1 MTLQTVVAVPYSQL
15 VTVPTLWVFDL
26 VIESALVFNHVLTM
40 MLLLNVFYVQD
51 TTFEVRL
58 TCLSDLMRSAKFYIY
73 FILPLSGTVSRCIVY
88 CIVMLMFKTFDWPS
102 RSSYI

>member
-1 MTLQTVVAVPYSQL
+1 MTLQTVVAVPNSQL
-15 VTVPTLWVFDL
+15 VTVPMLWVFDL

-58 TCLSDLMRSAKFYIY
+58 TCLSDLKRSAKFYFFY
-73 FILPLSGTVSRCIVY
+73 SAFICYGFKMY
-88 CIVMLMFKTFDWPS
+88 CILYCHVDV
-102 RSSYI
+102 